1 MSASHKRCSS
11 DEPTRLVV
19 VSVDCTVI
27 ASKGIHM
34 LTQCAP
40 PALLLRRQ
48 SRVIGSMVRKCCS
61 LSLYG
66 MITARRCALL
76 APSREGS
83 SRSCDPLHC
92 CSMQRLHRLV
102 TNVSNPPTIQA
113 KSKATR
119 KVSSLRWPLV
129 LAERGRC
136 LEPGPGSI
144 QRLWVRQARLHK
156 QQQQRARVGANPSTY
171 VWSWMNSG
179 DSQMVRRAWKWTW
192 DFYITGGVSGLELL
206 NGH

>member
-1 MSASHKRCSS
+1 M
-11 DEPTRLVV
+11 VM
-19 VSVDCTVI
+19 VSVGCTRTE
-27 ASKGIHM
+27 SKGVQM
-34 LTQCAP
+34 PTQCMP
-40 PALLLRRQ
+40 PALLLRRH

-83 SRSCDPLHC
+83 SKACDPMHC
-92 CSMQRLHRLV
+92 CVMQRLQRLV
-102 TNVSNPPTIQA
+102 TNVSNPPTIEA

-136 LEPGPGSI
+136 LESGPGSI
-144 QRLWVRQARLHK
+144 QRLWGRQARLHM
-156 QQQQRARVGANPSTY
+156 QQQQRAS
-171 VWSWMNSG
+171 
-179 DSQMVRRAWKWTW
+179 
-192 DFYITGGVSGLELL
+192 
-206 NGH
+206 